1 MSPEFLLTQLLNG
14 VQFGLLLFL
23 MAAGLTL
30 VFGIMSFINL
40 AHGSLY
46 MVGAYLAALTYGRTE
61 SFVLAVV
68 AAIIGLFVLAL
79 ILDRLA
85 LAALYRRDHL
95 DQVLATLGLVLFT
108 NELVTVVFGRSP
120 PFLDIPPALAG
131 TVALGGGLAYPLMR
145 LAFIA
150 AGVVVAV
157 GLWLLIARTRV
168 GMLVRAGADDREMVD
183 ALGVD
188 VHRLYMLVFALGAVL
203 CGFAGVMSA
212 PLLAVQIGMGERIL
226 ITAFVVIVIGGVGS
240 VRGALIGSLVIG
252 MSDAFG
258 RAYIPVALSQI
269 MPPQYS
275 DPLGASLISA
285 SAYILMALVLLF
297 KPLGLAARG

>member
-1 MSPEFLLTQLLNG
+1 MLMFVEQALNG
-14 VQFGLLLFL
+14 LQYSALLFL
-23 MAAGLTL
+23 LSAGLTL
-30 VFGIMSFINL
+30 VFGIMNVINL
-40 AHGSLY
+40 THGSFY
-46 MVGAYLAALTYGRTE
+46 MVGAFCAAAAAAATGSFAAAVLAAVAGAGAYGMLVE
-61 SFVLAVV
+61 WLVV
-68 AAIIGLFVLAL
+68 
-79 ILDRLA
+79 RH
-85 LAALYRRDHL
+85 LYRRDHL

-120 PFLDIPPALAG
+120 PFMDIPPALTG
-131 TVALGGGLAYPLMR
+131 SVQVMPGLSYPVMR

-150 AGVVVAV
+150 AGVAVAV
-157 GLWLLIARTRV
+157 ALWLLIARTRI

-188 VHRLYMLVFALGAVL
+188 VRRLYMMVFALGAVL

-252 MSDAFG
+252 MTDAFG
-258 RAYIPVALSQI
+258 RAYIPSLLSQL
-269 MPPQYS
+269 MPPQLS
-275 DPLGASLISA
+275 DPLSSSLISA

-297 KPLGLAARG
+297 RPLGLVARA

>member
-1 MSPEFLLTQLLNG
+1 MLMFIEQALNG
-14 VQFGLLLFL
+14 LQYSALLFL
-23 MAAGLTL
+23 LSAGLTL
-30 VFGIMSFINL
+30 VFGIMNVINL
-40 AHGSLY
+40 THGSFY
-46 MVGAYLAALTYGRTE
+46 MVGAFCAAAAAAATG
-61 SFVLAVV
+61 SFI
-68 AAIIGLFVLAL
+68 AAIAAAIVGAGVYGLLVE
-79 ILDRLA
+79 RLVVRH
-85 LAALYRRDHL
+85 LYRRDHL

-120 PFLDIPPALAG
+120 PFMDIPPALTG
-131 TVALGGGLAYPLMR
+131 SVQVLPGLSYPVMR

-150 AGVVVAV
+150 AGVAVAI
-157 GLWLLIARTRV
+157 GLWMLISRTRV

-188 VHRLYMLVFALGAVL
+188 VRRLYMLVFALGAVL

-252 MSDAFG
+252 MTDAFG
-258 RAYIPVALSQI
+258 RAYIPTLLAQL
-269 MPPQYS
+269 MPPQLS
-275 DPLGASLISA
+275 DPLASSLISA

-297 KPLGLAARG
+297 RPLGLAARA

>member
-1 MSPEFLLTQLLNG
+1 MLMFVEQALNG
-14 VQFGLLLFL
+14 LQYSALLFL
-23 MAAGLTL
+23 LSAGLTL
-30 VFGIMSFINL
+30 VFGIMNVINL
-40 AHGSLY
+40 THGSFY
-46 MVGAYLAALTYGRTE
+46 MVGAFCAAAAAAASGSFAAAILAAVAGAGAYGLLVER
-61 SFVLAVV
+61 LVV
-68 AAIIGLFVLAL
+68 
-79 ILDRLA
+79 RH
-85 LAALYRRDHL
+85 LYRRDHL

-108 NELVTVVFGRSP
+108 NELVTIVFGRSP
-120 PFLDIPPALAG
+120 PFMDIPPALTG
-131 TVALGGGLAYPLMR
+131 SVQLLPGLSYPVMR
-145 LAFIA
+145 LAFIG
-150 AGVVVAV
+150 AGVAVAI

-188 VHRLYMLVFALGAVL
+188 VRRLYMLVFALGAVL

-252 MSDAFG
+252 MTDAFG
-258 RAYIPVALSQI
+258 RAYIPMLLSQL
-269 MPPQYS
+269 MPPQLS
-275 DPLGASLISA
+275 DPLASSLISA

-297 KPLGLAARG
+297 RPLGLAARA

>member
-1 MSPEFLLTQLLNG
+1 MLMFVEQALNG
-14 VQFGLLLFL
+14 LQYSALLFL
-23 MAAGLTL
+23 LAAGLTL
-30 VFGIMSFINL
+30 VFGIMNVINL
-40 AHGSLY
+40 THGSFY
-46 MVGAYLAALTYGRTE
+46 MVGAFCAAAAAAASG
-61 SFVLAVV
+61 SFV
-68 AAIIGLFVLAL
+68 AAIMAAVVGAGAYGMAVE
-79 ILDRLA
+79 RLVIRH
-85 LAALYRRDHL
+85 LYRRDHL

-108 NELVTVVFGRSP
+108 NELVTLVFGRSP
-120 PFLDIPPALAG
+120 PFMDIPPALTG
-131 TVALGGGLAYPLMR
+131 SVQVLPGLSYPVMR

-150 AGVVVAV
+150 AGVAVAI

-188 VHRLYMLVFALGAVL
+188 VRRLYMLVFALGAVL

-252 MSDAFG
+252 MTDAFG
-258 RAYIPVALSQI
+258 RAYIPSLLLQL
-269 MPPQYS
+269 MPPQLS
-275 DPLGASLISA
+275 DPLASSLISA

-297 KPLGLAARG
+297 RPLGLAARA

>member
-1 MSPEFLLTQLLNG
+1 M
-14 VQFGLLLFL
+14 LLFL
-23 MAAGLTL
+23 EQALNGLQYSALLFLLSAGLTL
-30 VFGIMSFINL
+30 VFGIMNVINL
-40 AHGSLY
+40 THGSFY
-46 MVGAYLAALTYGRTE
+46 MVGAFCAAAAAAATG
-61 SFVLAVV
+61 SFIAAIV
-68 AAIIGLFVLAL
+68 AAVLGAGAYGLV
-79 ILDRLA
+79 IERLVVRH
-85 LAALYRRDHL
+85 LYRRDHL

-120 PFLDIPPALAG
+120 PFMDIPPALAG
-131 TVALGGGLAYPLMR
+131 SVQLLPGLAYPVMR

-150 AGVVVAV
+150 AGVAVAF
-157 GLWLLIARTRV
+157 GLWFLLLRTPV
-168 GMLVRAGADDREMVD
+168 GMLVRAGADDSEMVD

-188 VHRLYMLVFALGAVL
+188 VRRLFLLVFVLGALL

-240 VRGALIGSLVIG
+240 VRGALVGSLVVG

-258 RAYIPVALSQI
+258 RAYIPSLLSGL
-269 MPPQYS
+269 MPAQLA
-275 DPLGASLISA
+275 DPLASSLMSA

-297 KPLGLAARG
+297 RPLGLVAARH

>member
-1 MSPEFLLTQLLNG
+1 MLMFVEQTLNG
-14 VQFGLLLFL
+14 LQYSALLFL
-23 MAAGLTL
+23 LSAGLTL
-30 VFGIMSFINL
+30 VFGIMNVINL
-40 AHGSLY
+40 THGSFY
-46 MVGAYLAALTYGRTE
+46 MVGAFCAAAAAAATG
-61 SFVLAVV
+61 SFIAAIAAAVV
-68 AAIIGLFVLAL
+68 GAGVYGLLVE
-79 ILDRLA
+79 RLVVRH
-85 LAALYRRDHL
+85 LYRRDHL

-120 PFLDIPPALAG
+120 PFMDIPPALTG
-131 TVALGGGLAYPLMR
+131 SVQVLPGLSYPVMR

-150 AGVVVAV
+150 AGAAVAI
-157 GLWLLIARTRV
+157 GLWMLISRTRI

-188 VHRLYMLVFALGAVL
+188 VRRLYMLVFALGAVL

-252 MSDAFG
+252 MTDAFG
-258 RAYIPVALSQI
+258 RAYIPTLLAQL
-269 MPPQYS
+269 MPPQLS
-275 DPLGASLISA
+275 DPLASSLISA

-297 KPLGLAARG
+297 RPLGLAARA